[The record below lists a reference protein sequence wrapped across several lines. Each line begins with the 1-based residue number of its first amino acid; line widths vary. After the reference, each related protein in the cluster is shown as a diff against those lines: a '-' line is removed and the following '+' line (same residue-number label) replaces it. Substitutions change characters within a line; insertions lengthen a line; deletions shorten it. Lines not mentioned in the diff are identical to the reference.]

1 MNYRKVVERLA
12 MITQMGL
19 TIIAPTVL
27 CILLCWWLDFKYDI
41 GAWIYIIGFVFG
53 LGGSFM
59 SAYKIYVSE
68 VGKAK
73 KESKKKVSFNRHL

>member
-1 MNYRKVVERLA
+1 MNHGKIVERLA

-19 TIIAPTVL
+19 TIIAPLVL
-27 CILLCWWLDFKYDI
+27 CILLCWWLDYKFEI
-41 GAWIYIIGFVFG
+41 GVWIYIIGFVFG

-59 SAYKIYVSE
+59 SAYKIYISE
-68 VGKAK
+68 SYKAK